1 MSYNTSR
8 TLAALGL
15 LFLVL
20 TVLQAQKP
28 VAAVEKKPVP
38 RKVYTN
44 LLDPREYPDD
54 ARRSV
59 KPPAWSLFGNQTHFT
74 TLRQFQLRD
83 NKLVDFAGDFERYTK
98 TFDLG
103 DVIWPNSRFL
113 TATNIPEMVAEMKR
127 RNLFMYQIWGYVP
140 GSGPGQWHQ
149 FELSKETSDLFDS
162 QLGDHW
168 LGMDM
173 GEQDGR
179 YVLTYAAEMYPPSAD
194 RLRQYLNFHNHME
207 AIGNDLRN
215 RMATLVAITFGHYL
229 VKEGLYTMVGAEAAQ
244 MHPNGQIF
252 YAFNRGAGK
261 QYGVPWFGNASVY
274 NRWGSKS
281 YGPRG
286 RPTKGTSLAL
296 MKRLLYS
303 HILYNS
309 MVVGFENGWF
319 DGEALSPIGRIQ
331 QGAQKWVREV
341 GQPGVMQTPIA
352 VMNDF
357 YAGWIFPNYN
367 KILYRVWGNLPYGQG
382 DYLMNDVFDI
392 LYPGYRDSSFFHD
405 EKGFATATP
414 YGDSADA
421 LLSDAPGWL
430 LSRYPV
436 LVVAG
441 ELSGGAEV
449 RDKLQAYVEQGGRL
463 FITAGSLRNLPGGL
477 AGIQS
482 EGRPKSFP
490 AGQKVSMGISSLTED
505 RPFELY
511 PLQLPRGAQIL
522 AGVNA
527 MPAIVAMQAGKGS
540 ATVFASPFGVS
551 SVSAVKDPV
560 VRVEDKPLPNPY
572 PVLRHV
578 RTVLESAFRDQKY
591 FDVGEGLSLITCR
604 RGKGD
609 YTLGISNN
617 SLRQLPMHIVSHV
630 GSLRSVEE
638 LPLDQSEKQAV
649 GYLPEGFENAPIGV
663 SGKNSIAGGD
673 IRIFRVRVDETA
685 VEEIPHSVPPP
696 NPKGRFLPLRGMQ
709 KIEDEIL
716 SRPTF
721 FQHFDGVAVDWK
733 YLADRETSVLQ
744 KEAVWLGLQKVRVLV
759 DLTSGINL
767 FPDLRL
773 VNNIEPQYRAS
784 METIRDVSTKMQA
797 IGAHD
802 LLLSLHKPVENNI
815 TLPDTWKAFEDSVR
829 QICRDAASRQIT
841 VYLRFGSGNK
851 LPGDLDE
858 ALQFIQKVDAP
869 NLRLAP
875 STALLLE
882 SKTDLP
888 QLAARLKGRV
898 GLWLLNTPATDVAG
912 RLWNAYGPVAG
923 SGRAKDLAALFEI
936 EPDSPILADVA
947 YSSHDQE
954 YTDAVELDTIQ
965 GDLRTRLNIRR

>member
-1 MSYNTSR
+1 MNQR
-8 TLAALGL
+8 QALKAIPATLLATQAKTRSGAAKQTTPL
-15 LFLVL
+15 
-20 TVLQAQKP
+20 
-28 VAAVEKKPVP
+28 
-38 RKVYTN
+38 KVYGQ
-44 LLDPREYPDD
+44 LLNPRGHPDD

-59 KPPAWSLFGNQTHFT
+59 KPPDWGVFGNQAHFT
-74 TLRQFQLRD
+74 TMRQFQIRD
-83 NKLVDFAGDFERYTK
+83 NKLVNYADDFERYTK

-113 TATNIPEMVAEMKR
+113 TATNIPDMVEEMKR
-127 RNLFMYQIWGYVP
+127 RNLFLYEIWGYVP

-149 FELSKETSDLFDS
+149 FTFSPETASLFQSK
-162 QLGDHW
+162 LGDHW

-179 YVLTYAAEMYPPSAD
+179 YVIAYAAEMYPSSGD
-194 RLRQYLNFHNHME
+194 RLLQYLNFHNHVE
-207 AIGNDLRN
+207 GIGNDLGN
-215 RMATLVAITFGHYL
+215 KMAALVTIPFGHYL

-244 MHPNGQIF
+244 KHPNAQVF

-261 QYGVPWFGNASVY
+261 QYGVPWFGNASIY
-274 NRWGSKS
+274 NRWGGKR

-286 RPTKGTSLAL
+286 TPTRGTSLAL

-309 MVVGFENGWF
+309 VVVGFEDGWF
-319 DGEALSPIGRIQ
+319 DGDQLSPIGRIQ
-331 QGAQKWVREV
+331 QAAQKWVREV

-357 YAGWIFPNYN
+357 YTGWIFPDYN
-367 KILYRVWGNLPYGQG
+367 NILYRVWGNLPYGPG
-382 DYLMNDVFDI
+382 DYLMNDVFDM

-405 EKGFATATP
+405 EQGFATATP

-441 ELSGGAEV
+441 ELSGGLEI

-463 FITAGSLRNLPGGL
+463 FITAGSLRKLPGGL

-482 EGRPKSFP
+482 QGRPRSFS
-490 AGQKVSMGISSLTED
+490 AGQRISVGSSSLTED
-505 RPFELY
+505 QPFDLF
-511 PLQLPRGAQIL
+511 PILFPRAARIL
-522 AGVNA
+522 ASVNGT
-527 MPAIVAMQAGKGS
+527 PAIVETGAGKGS
-540 ATVFASPFGVS
+540 VTVFANPFGVS
-551 SVSAVKDPV
+551 SASAVKEPV

-572 PVLRHV
+572 PMLRHV
-578 RTVLESAFRDQKY
+578 RTVLAAAFQGQKY
-591 FDVGEGLSLITCR
+591 FDVGDGLSLITCR

-617 SLRQLPMHIVSHV
+617 SLRELPMRIVSNV
-630 GSLRSVEE
+630 GPIKSVEE

-649 GYLPEGFENAPIGV
+649 GYLPGGFEKAPIGV
-663 SGKNSIAGGD
+663 SGKDTIAGAD
-673 IRIFRVRVDETA
+673 IRIFRVRVEETG
-685 VEEIPHSVPPP
+685 VEELPHAVPPP
-696 NPKGRFLPLRGMQ
+696 NPKSRFLPLRGMRRIQ
-709 KIEDEIL
+709 DEIL

-721 FQHFDGVAVDWK
+721 FQHFDGVSVDWK
-733 YLADRETSVLQ
+733 YLADREPGTLQ
-744 KEAVWLGLQKVRVLV
+744 KEAGWLGLQKVRVLV

-773 VNNIEPQYRAS
+773 VNNIESEYRRS
-784 METIRDVSTKMQA
+784 MESIRNVVAKMPA

-815 TLPDTWKAFEDSVR
+815 TLADQWKGFEDSVR
-829 QICRDAASRQIT
+829 EICRDAESSQIT
-841 VYLRFGSGNK
+841 VYLRFASGNK
-851 LPGDLDE
+851 LPRDLDE
-858 ALQFIQKVDAP
+858 ALGFIERVGAR

-882 SKTDLP
+882 SRADAQ
-888 QLAARLKGRV
+888 QLAAKLKEHV
-898 GLWLLNTPATDVAG
+898 GWWLLNTPATDVAG
-912 RLWNAYGPVAG
+912 RLWNEYGPVAG
-923 SGRAKDLAALFEI
+923 SGREKELTALLDIDPDL
-936 EPDSPILADVA
+936 PMLADVA
-947 YSSHDQE
+947 YSSQDQE
-954 YTDAVELDTIQ
+954 YADAVALDVIQ
-965 GDLRTRLNIRR
+965 RDLRPH

>member
-1 MSYNTSR
+1 MRYNTYII
-8 TLAALGL
+8 LAG
-15 LFLVL
+15 LVL
-20 TVLQAQKP
+20 VLMAPHEVPAQGSGSP
-28 VAAVEKKPVP
+28 AAKRPAP
-38 RKVYTN
+38 LKVYGQ

-54 ARRSV
+54 TRRSV

-74 TLRQFQLRD
+74 TMRQFQMRD
-83 NKLVDFAGDFERYTK
+83 NTLVDFAADFERYTR
-98 TFDLG
+98 TYDLG

-113 TATNIPEMVAEMKR
+113 TATNIPEMVEEMR
-127 RNLFMYQIWGYVP
+127 RRRLFMYQIWGYVP

-149 FELSKETSDLFDS
+149 FELSPETSNLFQS
-162 QLGDHW
+162 RLGDHW

-179 YVLTYAAEMYPPSAD
+179 YVIAYAAEMYPASGD
-194 RLRQYLNFHNHME
+194 RLQQYLNFHNHME
-207 AIGNDLRN
+207 GIGNDLRN
-215 RMATLVAITFGHYL
+215 KMATLVAITFGHYL
-229 VKEGLYTMVGAEAAQ
+229 VREGLYTMLGAEAAQ

-319 DGEALSPIGRIQ
+319 DGDALSPIGRIQ
-331 QGAQKWVREV
+331 QAAQKWVREV

-367 KILYRVWGNLPYGQG
+367 KILYRVWGNLPYGPG

-392 LYPGYRDSSFFHD
+392 LYPGYQDSSFFHD

-441 ELSGGAEV
+441 DLSGGAEV

-482 EGRPKSFP
+482 EGHPRSFT
-490 AGQKVSMGISSLTED
+490 AGQRVSIGGSALTED
-505 RPFELY
+505 QPFELY
-511 PLQLPRGAQIL
+511 PLLLPRGARIL
-522 AGVNA
+522 ATVSG
-527 MPAIVAMQAGKGS
+527 MPATVSTEAGKGTV
-540 ATVFASPFGVS
+540 TVFASPFGVAAS
-551 SVSAVKDPV
+551 SALKDPV

-572 PVLRHV
+572 PMLRHV
-578 RTVLESAFRDQKY
+578 RTTLAPAFEEQKY
-591 FDVGEGLSLITCR
+591 FDVGDGLSVITCR

-609 YTLGISNN
+609 YTIGISNN
-617 SLRQLPMHIVSHV
+617 SLRQLPIHIVSHV
-630 GSLRSVEE
+630 GSLQSVEE
-638 LPLDQSEKQAV
+638 LPLDQSEKHAV

-663 SGKNSIAGGD
+663 SGKDSIAGGD
-673 IRIFRVRVDETA
+673 IRIFRVRVQETGVDE
-685 VEEIPHSVPPP
+685 VPHTIPPP
-696 NPKGRFLPLRGMQ
+696 NPTNRFLPLRGMQ
-709 KIEDEIL
+709 KIENEIL

-744 KEAVWLGLQKVRVLV
+744 KEAVWLGLQKARVLV

-773 VNNIEPQYRAS
+773 VNNIAPEYQSS
-784 METIRDVSTKMQA
+784 MDTIRGVLAKMQS

-815 TLPDTWKAFEDSVR
+815 TLPDTWRAFEDSVR
-829 QICRDAASRQIT
+829 EICRDATSRQIN

-858 ALQFIQKVDAP
+858 ALQFIQKVGAQ
-869 NLRLAP
+869 NLSLAP

-882 SKTDLP
+882 SKADLS
-888 QLAARLKGRV
+888 QLTAKLKGHV
-898 GLWLLNTPATDVAG
+898 GLWLLNTPGTDVAG
-912 RLWNAYGPVAG
+912 RFWNGYGPVSG
-923 SGRAKDLAALFEI
+923 SGRAKELAALLAI
-936 EPDSPILADVA
+936 EPDSPMLADVV
-947 YSSHDQE
+947 YSSQDQE
-954 YTDAVELDTIQ
+954 YRDAVALDLIKR
-965 GDLRTRLNIRR
+965 DVPALVDNRR

>member
-1 MSYNTSR
+1 MKYIKHCRLSVGFVLALILSASVGLGALFAQGTSS
-8 TLAALGL
+8 TAAKQPSL
-15 LFLVL
+15 
-20 TVLQAQKP
+20 
-28 VAAVEKKPVP
+28 
-38 RKVYTN
+38 KVYGH
-44 LLDPREYPDD
+44 LLNPREHPDD
-54 ARRSV
+54 ARRAV
-59 KPPAWSLFGNQTHFT
+59 KPPDWSLFGNQTHFT
-74 TLRQFQLRD
+74 TMRQFQIVD
-83 NKLVDFAGDFERYTK
+83 NKLVNYADDFERYTK

-113 TATNIPEMVAEMKR
+113 TATNIPDMVEEMKR

-149 FELSKETSDLFDS
+149 FAFSPETANLFESK
-162 QLGDHW
+162 LGDHW

-179 YVLTYAAEMYPPSAD
+179 YVIAYAAEMYPSSGD
-194 RLRQYLNFHNHME
+194 RLLQYLNFHNHME
-207 AIGNDLRN
+207 GIGNDLRN
-215 RMATLVAITFGHYL
+215 KMATLVAITFGHYL

-274 NRWGSKS
+274 NRWGAKS

-286 RPTKGTSLAL
+286 TPARGTSLAL

-309 MVVGFENGWF
+309 LVVGFENGWF
-319 DGEALSPIGRIQ
+319 DGDQLSPLGRIQ
-331 QGAQKWVREV
+331 QSAQKWVRDV

-357 YAGWIFPNYN
+357 YAGWFFPSYN
-367 KILYRVWGNLPYGQG
+367 KILYRVWGNLPYGPG
-382 DYLMNDVFDI
+382 DYLMNDVFDM
-392 LYPGYRDSSFFHD
+392 LYPGYQDSSFFHD
-405 EKGFATATP
+405 ETGFATPTP

-441 ELSGGAEV
+441 ELSGGSEI

-463 FITAGSLRNLPGGL
+463 FITAGSLRKLPGGL

-482 EGRPKSFP
+482 EGRPRSFS
-490 AGQKVSMGISSLTED
+490 AGQRISVGSTTLTED
-505 RPFELY
+505 RPFELF
-511 PLQLPRGAQIL
+511 PILSPRAAKIL
-522 AGVNA
+522 ASVNGT
-527 MPAIVAMQAGKGS
+527 PAIVETAAGKGTV
-540 ATVFASPFGVS
+540 TVFASPFGVS
-551 SVSAVKDPV
+551 AASAIKEPV
-560 VRVEDKPLPNPY
+560 VRLEDKPLPNPY
-572 PVLRHV
+572 PMLRHV
-578 RTVLESAFRDQKY
+578 RDVLASAFQKQKY
-591 FDVGEGLSLITCR
+591 FEAGDGLSLITCR
-604 RGKGD
+604 RGNGD

-617 SLRQLPMHIVSHV
+617 SLRELPMRIVSNV
-630 GSLRSVEE
+630 GPIKSVEE

-649 GYLPEGFENAPIGV
+649 GYLPEGFDKAPIGV
-663 SGKNSIAGGD
+663 GGKNAIAGGD
-673 IRIFRVRVDETA
+673 IRIFRVRVGETG
-685 VEEIPHSVPPP
+685 VEEMPRTVPPP
-696 NPKGRFLPLRGMQ
+696 NPTGRFLPLRGMR

-721 FQHFDGVAVDWK
+721 FQHFDGVSVDWK
-733 YLADRETSVLQ
+733 YLADRESGTLQ
-744 KEAVWLGLQKVRVLV
+744 KEAGWLGLQKVRVLV

-773 VNNIEPQYRAS
+773 VNNIEPEYRRS
-784 METIRDVSTKMQA
+784 MDLIRSVAAKMQA

-815 TLPDTWKAFEDSVR
+815 TLPDTWKEFEASLR
-829 QICRDAASRQIT
+829 EICRDAEPRGIT
-841 VYLRFGSGNK
+841 VYLRIAPSNK

-858 ALQFIQKVDAP
+858 ALGFIERVGAR

-875 STALLLE
+875 STALLLD
-882 SKTDLP
+882 SRADSQ
-888 QLAARLKGRV
+888 QLAAKLKGHV

-912 RLWNAYGPVAG
+912 RLWNGYGPIAG
-923 SGRAKDLAALFEI
+923 SGREKELMALLAI
-936 EPDSPILADVA
+936 EPGMPMLADVA
-947 YSSHDQE
+947 YSSQDQE
-954 YTDAVELDTIQ
+954 YADAVALDTIQ
-965 GDLRTRLNIRR
+965 RDLRP

>member
-1 MSYNTSR
+1 MRYMKHHELSIGFVVTLILSASVGLGSLFAQQTSN
-8 TLAALGL
+8 
-15 LFLVL
+15 
-20 TVLQAQKP
+20 P
-28 VAAVEKKPVP
+28 AVKQTPL
-38 RKVYTN
+38 KVYGY
-44 LLDPREYPDD
+44 LLNPREYPDD
-54 ARRSV
+54 TRRAVRPPDWSV
-59 KPPAWSLFGNQTHFT
+59 FGDRTHFT
-74 TLRQFQLRD
+74 TMRQFQISD
-83 NKLVDFAGDFERYTK
+83 NKLVNYADDFERYTK

-113 TATNIPEMVAEMKR
+113 TATNIPDMVEEMKR

-149 FELSKETSDLFDS
+149 FEFSPETANLFESK
-162 QLGDHW
+162 LGDHW

-179 YVLTYAAEMYPPSAD
+179 YVIAYAAEMYPASGD
-194 RLRQYLNFHNHME
+194 RLLQYLNFHNHME

-215 RMATLVAITFGHYL
+215 KMATLVASTFGHYL

-274 NRWGSKS
+274 NRWGAKS

-309 MVVGFENGWF
+309 LVVGFENGWF
-319 DGEALSPIGRIQ
+319 DGDQLSPVGRIQ
-331 QGAQKWVREV
+331 QAAQKWVRDV
-341 GQPGVMQTPIA
+341 GQPGVIQTPIA
-352 VMNDF
+352 VMTDF
-357 YAGWIFPNYN
+357 YAGWSFPNYN
-367 KILYRVWGNLPYGQG
+367 KILYRVWGNLPYGPG
-382 DYLMNDVFDI
+382 DYLMNDVFDM
-392 LYPGYRDSSFFHD
+392 LYPGYQDSSFYHD
-405 EKGFATATP
+405 LKGFATATP

-441 ELSGGAEV
+441 ELSGGLEI
-449 RDKLQAYVEQGGRL
+449 RNKLQAYVEQGGRL
-463 FITAGSLRNLPGGL
+463 FITAGSLRKLPGGL

-482 EGRPKSFP
+482 EGRPRSFG
-490 AGQKVSMGISSLTED
+490 AGQRISVGSTTLTED
-505 RPFELY
+505 QPFELL
-511 PLQLPRGAQIL
+511 PLLSPRTARIL
-522 AGVNA
+522 ASVNGA
-527 MPAIVAMQAGKGS
+527 PAIAETAAGKGTV
-540 ATVFASPFGVS
+540 TVFASPFGVS
-551 SVSAVKDPV
+551 NASALKEPV

-572 PVLRHV
+572 PILRHV
-578 RTVLESAFRDQKY
+578 RAVLASAFQRQKY
-591 FDVGEGLSLITCR
+591 FDVGDGLALITCR

-617 SLRQLPMHIVSHV
+617 SLRELPTRIVSNI
-630 GSLRSVEE
+630 GAIKSVEE

-649 GYLPEGFENAPIGV
+649 GYLPEGFEKAAIGV
-663 SGKNSIAGGD
+663 SGKNTIAGGD
-673 IRIFRVRVDETA
+673 IRIFRVRVEETG
-685 VEEIPHSVPPP
+685 VEETSQTVPPP
-696 NPKGRFLPLRGMQ
+696 NPTGRFLPLWGMR

-721 FQHFDGVAVDWK
+721 FQHFDGVSVDWK
-733 YLADRETSVLQ
+733 YLADREASTLL
-744 KEAVWLGLQKVRVLV
+744 KEAGWLALQKVRVLV

-773 VNNIEPQYRAS
+773 VNNIEPEYRRS
-784 METIRDVSTKMQA
+784 MESIRNVTTKMQA
-797 IGAHD
+797 LGAHD

-815 TLPDTWKAFEDSVR
+815 TLPDTWKEFEASLR
-829 QICRDAASRQIT
+829 EICRDAESRHIT
-841 VYLRFGSGNK
+841 VYLRFASGNK

-858 ALQFIQKVDAP
+858 ALQFIERVGAR
-869 NLRLAP
+869 NLLLAP
-875 STALLLE
+875 STALLME
-882 SKTDLP
+882 SRADNQ
-888 QLAARLKGRV
+888 QLAAKLKGHV

-912 RLWNAYGPVAG
+912 RLWNAYGPIAG
-923 SGRAKDLAALFEI
+923 SGREKDLTALLAI
-936 EPDSPILADVA
+936 EPGLPILTDVA
-947 YSSHDQE
+947 YSSQDQE
-954 YTDAVELDTIQ
+954 YADAVALDIIQ
-965 GDLRTRLNIRR
+965 RGVRAR

>member
-1 MSYNTSR
+1 MKYIKHCRLSVGFVLALILSASVGLGALFAQGTSS
-8 TLAALGL
+8 TAAKQPSL
-15 LFLVL
+15 
-20 TVLQAQKP
+20 
-28 VAAVEKKPVP
+28 
-38 RKVYTN
+38 KVYGH
-44 LLDPREYPDD
+44 LLNPREHPDD
-54 ARRSV
+54 ARRAV
-59 KPPAWSLFGNQTHFT
+59 KPPDWSLFGNQTHFT
-74 TLRQFQLRD
+74 TMRQFQIVD
-83 NKLVDFAGDFERYTK
+83 NKLVNYADDFERYTK

-113 TATNIPEMVAEMKR
+113 TATNIPDMVEEMKR

-149 FELSKETSDLFDS
+149 FEFSPETANLFESK
-162 QLGDHW
+162 LGDHW

-179 YVLTYAAEMYPPSAD
+179 YVIAYAAEMYPSSGD
-194 RLRQYLNFHNHME
+194 RLLQYLNFHNHME
-207 AIGNDLRN
+207 GIGNDLRN
-215 RMATLVAITFGHYL
+215 KMATLVAITFGHYL

-274 NRWGSKS
+274 NRWGAKS

-286 RPTKGTSLAL
+286 TPARGTSLAL

-309 MVVGFENGWF
+309 LVVGFENGWF
-319 DGEALSPIGRIQ
+319 DGDQLSPLGRIQ
-331 QGAQKWVREV
+331 QSAQKWVRDV

-357 YAGWIFPNYN
+357 YAGWFFPSYN
-367 KILYRVWGNLPYGQG
+367 KILYRVWGNLQYGPG
-382 DYLMNDVFDI
+382 DYLMNDVFDM
-392 LYPGYRDSSFFHD
+392 LYPGYQDSSFFHD
-405 EKGFATATP
+405 ETGFATPTP

-441 ELSGGAEV
+441 ELSGGSEI

-463 FITAGSLRNLPGGL
+463 FITAGSLRKLPGGL

-482 EGRPKSFP
+482 EGRPRSFS
-490 AGQKVSMGISSLTED
+490 AGQRISVGSTTLTED
-505 RPFELY
+505 RPFELF
-511 PLQLPRGAQIL
+511 PILSPRAAKIL
-522 AGVNA
+522 ASVNGT
-527 MPAIVAMQAGKGS
+527 PAIVETAAGKGTV
-540 ATVFASPFGVS
+540 TVFASPFGVS
-551 SVSAVKDPV
+551 AASAIKEPV
-560 VRVEDKPLPNPY
+560 VRLEDKPLPNPY
-572 PVLRHV
+572 PMLRHV
-578 RTVLESAFRDQKY
+578 RDVLASAFQKQKY
-591 FDVGEGLSLITCR
+591 FEAGDGLSLITCR
-604 RGKGD
+604 RGNGD

-617 SLRQLPMHIVSHV
+617 SLRELPMRIVSNV
-630 GSLRSVEE
+630 GPIKSVEE

-649 GYLPEGFENAPIGV
+649 GYLPEGFDKAPIGV
-663 SGKNSIAGGD
+663 GGKNAIAGGD
-673 IRIFRVRVDETA
+673 IRIFRVRVGETG
-685 VEEIPHSVPPP
+685 VEEMPRTVPPP
-696 NPKGRFLPLRGMQ
+696 TPTGRFLPLRGMR

-721 FQHFDGVAVDWK
+721 FQHFDGVSVDWK
-733 YLADRETSVLQ
+733 YLADRESGTLQ
-744 KEAVWLGLQKVRVLV
+744 KEAGWLGLQKVRVLV

-773 VNNIEPQYRAS
+773 VNNIEPEYRRS
-784 METIRDVSTKMQA
+784 MDLIRSVAAKMQA

-815 TLPDTWKAFEDSVR
+815 TLPDTWKEFEASLR
-829 QICRDAASRQIT
+829 EICRDAEPRGIT
-841 VYLRFGSGNK
+841 VYLRIAPSNK

-858 ALQFIQKVDAP
+858 ALGFIERVGAR

-875 STALLLE
+875 STALLLD
-882 SKTDLP
+882 SRADSQ
-888 QLAARLKGRV
+888 QLAAKLKGHV

-912 RLWNAYGPVAG
+912 RLWNGYGPIAG
-923 SGRAKDLAALFEI
+923 SGREKELMALLAI
-936 EPDSPILADVA
+936 EPGMPMLADVA
-947 YSSHDQE
+947 YSSQDQE
-954 YTDAVELDTIQ
+954 YADAVALDTIQ
-965 GDLRTRLNIRR
+965 RDLRP